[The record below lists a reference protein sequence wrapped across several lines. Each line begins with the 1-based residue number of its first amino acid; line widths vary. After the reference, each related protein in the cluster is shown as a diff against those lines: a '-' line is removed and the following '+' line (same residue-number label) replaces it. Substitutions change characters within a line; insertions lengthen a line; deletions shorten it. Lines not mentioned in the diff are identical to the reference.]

1 MCNSIG
7 EQRMKSLYAGT
18 WTLEAFTID
27 HPEKGKRDWGTNLR
41 GLLIYSATGHVSVAI
56 NKDVKATGNADKDTL
71 DAMLF
76 YAGTFDVTGTTISHN
91 VTIASS
97 PARVG
102 REMIRYAKLDGDL
115 LTLTTP
121 PESYGTATLV
131 WRRIGGA

>member
-1 MCNSIG
+1 MNSF
-7 EQRMKSLYAGT
+7 YCGT
-18 WTLEAFTID
+18 WALEAFTIE
-27 HPEKGKRDWGTNLR
+27 HPEKGKREWGSNLR
-41 GLLIYSATGHVSVAI
+41 GLLIYSSTGHVSVAI
-56 NKDVKATGNADKDTL
+56 NKDIKESGNSDKDTL

-76 YAGTFDVTGTTISHN
+76 YAGTFEVSGTTISHN

-102 REMIRYAKLDGDL
+102 REMIRYAHLDGDL

-121 PESYGTATLV
+121 QESYGTAKLV